1 MTNEELEEHE
11 RKYMEIREKKQEDHE
26 DHVKEF
32 QKQWLHKINHF
43 KTKAYEKVSRQ
54 EQEAKLKRE
63 QDEQKKIELLE
74 KKQ

>member
-54 EQEAKLKRE
+54 E
-63 QDEQKKIELLE
+63 
-74 KKQ
+74 